1 MNSTAVI
8 TLCNSAHID
17 VWKLTSELLPRHIKA
32 NSYRV
37 YVPVDEIELFRKVSP
52 SAFEVLP
59 QNEFG
64 KEYFESLS
72 QACSLANNVERLGW
86 YLQQFLKIEILLA
99 SPEELLVIWD
109 ADCVPL
115 KPITTFNSTGQPVYM
130 LASHEYN
137 ETYFENIERLLGG
150 LKRVQDFS
158 FVIPSFPVKKL
169 WVQELIEELNE
180 RNQGDSWW
188 KNIIGS
194 TDFSLR
200 SGFSETETIGTWVAN
215 KYPGQWSTYPGKWE
229 RRGQKEFGY
238 ARNFS
243 VEKLL
248 RRTRKHSLDIVSFE
262 NWDVR
267 GIKLVYKRI
276 KELFPGC

>member
-17 VWKLTSELLPRHIKA
+17 VWKLTSELLPRQIEA
-32 NSYRV
+32 NSFRV
-37 YVPVDEIELFRKVSP
+37 YVPTDEIELFRKVTP
-52 SAFEVLP
+52 SIIEVLS
-59 QNEFG
+59 QNDYSR
-64 KEYFESLS
+64 EYFESLS
-72 QACSLANNVERLGW
+72 QACSLANNASRFGW
-86 YLQQFLKIEILLA
+86 YLQQFLKIEILLS
-99 SPEELLVIWD
+99 SPEDHLIIWD

-115 KPITTFNSTGQPVYM
+115 KPIKAFSSTGDPVYM
-130 LASHEYN
+130 LASNEYN
-137 ETYFENIERLLGG
+137 ETYFENIERLLG
-150 LKRVQDFS
+150 LKPVQDFS

-169 WVQELIEELNE
+169 WLQELIEEMRKRSGGN
-180 RNQGDSWW
+180 SWW
-188 KNIIGS
+188 KAIIDS

-215 KYPGQWSTYPGKWE
+215 KYPGLWSTYPGEWE

-243 VEKLL
+243 VDKLL
-248 RRTRKHSLDIVSFE
+248 QRTRKYSLDIVSFE

-267 GIKLVYKRI
+267 GIKLVYKRL
-276 KELFPGC
+276 KEMFPGC

>member
-17 VWKLTSELLPRHIKA
+17 VWKLTAELLPRHIKA

-37 YVPVDEIELFRKVSP
+37 YVPVHEIELFRKVSP
-52 SAFEVLP
+52 AVFEVLP

-64 KEYFESLS
+64 EEYYESLS
-72 QACSLANNVERLGW
+72 QACSLAHNIERLGW
-86 YLQQFLKIEILLA
+86 YLQQFLKIEILLS

-115 KPITTFNSTGQPVYM
+115 KPIMTFNSTGDPIYM
-130 LASHEYN
+130 LASKEYN
-137 ETYFENIERLLGG
+137 ESYFENIERLLGG

-169 WVQELIEELNE
+169 WLQELIEELSE
-180 RNQGDSWW
+180 RNCGDSWW
-188 KNIIGS
+188 KTIIDS

-215 KYPGQWSTYPGKWE
+215 QYPGQWSTYPGKWE

-267 GIKLVYKRI
+267 GIKLAYKRLR
-276 KELFPGC
+276 EMFPRC

>member
-1 MNSTAVI
+1 
-8 TLCNSAHID
+8 
-17 VWKLTSELLPRHIKA
+17 
-32 NSYRV
+32 
-37 YVPVDEIELFRKVSP
+37 VSP
-52 SAFEVLP
+52 SVFEVLP
-59 QNEFG
+59 QNAYG
-64 KEYFESLS
+64 REYLESLS
-72 QACSLANNVERLGW
+72 HACSLANNLGRFGW

-99 SPEELLVIWD
+99 SPEEQLVIWD

-115 KPITTFNSTGQPVYM
+115 KPIRTFNSSGEPIYM
-130 LASHEYN
+130 LASNEYN
-137 ETYFENIERLLGG
+137 ESYFENIERLLGG
-150 LKRVQDFS
+150 LRRVQDFS

-169 WVQELIEELNE
+169 WLQELTEDMSQRSGGN
-180 RNQGDSWW
+180 SWW
-188 KNIIGS
+188 KAIIDS

-248 RRTRKHSLDIVSFE
+248 RRTRKYSLVIFSFE

-267 GIKLVYKRI
+267 GIKLVYKRL
-276 KELFPGC
+276 KEMLPRY

>member
-17 VWKLTSELLPRHIKA
+17 VWKLTSELLPRQIKA
-32 NSYRV
+32 SSFRV
-37 YVPVDEIELFRKVSP
+37 YVPIEEIEMFREVTP
-52 SAFEVLP
+52 SIFEVLP
-59 QNEFG
+59 QNDYG
-64 KEYFESLS
+64 REYFESLS
-72 QACSLANNVERLGW
+72 RACSLANNLGRFGW

-99 SPEELLVIWD
+99 SPEDHLVIWD

-115 KPITTFNSTGQPVYM
+115 KPITTFNSTGDPVYM
-130 LASHEYN
+130 LASNEYN
-137 ETYFENIERLLGG
+137 QTYFENIERLLG
-150 LKRVQDFS
+150 LKRIQDFS

-169 WVQELIEELNE
+169 WLQMLIEELTE
-180 RNQGDSWW
+180 RSGKNSWW
-188 KNIIGS
+188 EAIIDS

-215 KYPGQWSTYPGKWE
+215 KYPGQWSTYPGRWE

-243 VEKLL
+243 VEKLI
-248 RRTRKHSLDIVSFE
+248 RHTRKSSLDIVSFE

-267 GIKLVYKRI
+267 GMKLVYKRL
-276 KELFPGC
+276 KEMFPKS

>member
-8 TLCNSAHID
+8 SLCNSSHID

-37 YVPVDEIELFRKVSP
+37 YVPVEEIDLFRKVSP
-52 SAFEVLP
+52 SVFEVLP
-59 QNEFG
+59 QNDFG
-64 KEYFESLS
+64 KEYFESLRQS
-72 QACSLANNVERLGW
+72 CSLANNVGRFGW

-109 ADCVPL
+109 SDCVPL
-115 KPITTFNSTGQPVYM
+115 KPITTFDSTGQPIYM
-130 LASHEYN
+130 LASNEYN
-137 ETYFENIERLLGG
+137 ETYFENIERLLAG
-150 LKRVQDFS
+150 LKRIQDFS

-169 WVQELIEELNE
+169 WVQELIGELSE
-180 RNQGDSWW
+180 RNRGDAWW
-188 KNIIGS
+188 KAIIDS

-267 GIKLVYKRI
+267 GFKLVYKRL
-276 KELFPGC
+276 KEMFTGC

>member
-17 VWKLTSELLPRHIKA
+17 VWKLTSELLPRHIRA

-37 YVPVDEIELFRKVSP
+37 YVPVEEIELFQKVSP
-52 SAFEVLP
+52 SVFEVLP

-72 QACSLANNVERLGW
+72 QACSLANNAGRFGW
-86 YLQQFLKIEILLA
+86 YLQQFLKIEILLT

-115 KPITTFNSTGQPVYM
+115 KPITTFNSTGQPIYM

-137 ETYFENIERLLGG
+137 ETYFENIKRLLGG
-150 LKRVQDFS
+150 LTRVQDFS
-158 FVIPSFPVKKL
+158 FVIPAFPVKKL
-169 WVQELIEELNE
+169 WVQELIEELST

-188 KNIIGS
+188 KTLIGS

-267 GIKLVYKRI
+267 GMKLVYKRL
-276 KELFPGC
+276 KEMFPGY

>member
-8 TLCNSAHID
+8 TLCSSAHMD
-17 VWKLTSELLPRHIKA
+17 VWKLTSELLPRNIKA

-37 YVPVDEIELFRKVSP
+37 YVPVEEIELFRKMTP
-52 SAFEVLP
+52 LIFEVLP
-59 QNEFG
+59 QNQYG
-64 KEYFESLS
+64 GEYYDALS
-72 QACSLANNVERLGW
+72 QACSLANNVGRFGW

-99 SPEELLVIWD
+99 SPEEHLVIWD

-115 KPITTFNSTGQPVYM
+115 KPITTFSRIGEPLYM
-130 LASHEYN
+130 LASNEYN
-137 ETYFENIERLLGG
+137 EAYFENIERLLGG

-169 WVQELIEELNE
+169 WLQELVEELSE
-180 RNQGDSWW
+180 RNQGNSWW
-188 KNIIGS
+188 KAIIDS

-215 KYPGQWSTYPGKWE
+215 MYPRQWSTYPGKWE

-248 RRTRKHSLDIVSFE
+248 RRTRKSSLDIVSFE
-262 NWDVR
+262 NWDIR
-267 GIKLVYKRI
+267 GINLVYKRL
-276 KELFPGC
+276 KEMLPRS

>member
-37 YVPVDEIELFRKVSP
+37 YVPVDEVEMFRKVTP
-52 SAFEVLP
+52 SVIDVVT
-59 QNEFG
+59 QNEHG
-64 KEYFESLS
+64 REYSESLNH
-72 QACSLANNVERLGW
+72 ACSLANNVGRYGW

-99 SPEELLVIWD
+99 APEEHLVIWD

-115 KPITTFNSTGQPVYM
+115 KPITTFNSTGEPIYM
-130 LASHEYN
+130 LASNEYN
-137 ETYFENIERLLGG
+137 EAYFENIERLLGG

-158 FVIPSFPVKKL
+158 FVIPSFPLKKL
-169 WVQELIEELNE
+169 WVQELIEELSE

-229 RRGQKEFGY
+229 RRGQKKFGY

-267 GIKLVYKRI
+267 GVRLACKRL
-276 KELFPGC
+276 KEIFPGY